1 MARKSGPIEGFHG
14 ISGPV
19 PLPPSPSSSSG
30 PTKAPE
36 GPSVAA
42 GLCAF
47 LALAIPLAV
56 TALRLGVSPQ
66 WRDDVAVVETLGF
79 VPIGGEGA
87 PSALLAQLAALLPI
101 GGRVLR
107 AGLVGALGTGIAGRA
122 VFGMA
127 LGLLRRSGDTPRLS
141 PWLALAAALTATLAP
156 TFQAQGTALGGG
168 TLAAGLG
175 LVVLVARQG
184 ARPSD
189 ARVSLGLGLVLGL
202 VLAENRI
209 AALAVVA
216 SLGIRAAI
224 SGEMPKRRALVLS
237 TVAALVV
244 ATFCAVPLLI
254 RPFAEHSWLSLG
266 LDLSPRASLQ
276 ASATLSPR
284 GPIGA
289 WASDLGPLALGLG
302 VAGLAWGLARKALR
316 ADSAALALP
325 ILGAAL
331 FAAQGRSVLASEP
344 FAALTLLALGAAGTF
359 AVLGVQTAGLFLA
372 RARIP
377 LSGPAAVML
386 VVFHFTLV
394 FAALE
399 GSSDVVTE
407 TTGLGADVWT
417 DEALGELPF
426 GALLI
431 VRSPTLA
438 WRLWSARITRGE
450 RPDLIVVP
458 LALLGRG
465 SVARDLVA
473 EEPALAPLIRDVS
486 MTGATSE
493 YALSTLADSR
503 PLYVELDPTWDKRL
517 FDHLRPTPLWLGFT
531 AHTLGRSDRAIAV
544 ADDSGRRAF
553 RRVLSVAKGVPGGDP
568 ATLAVLSARAHEQAV
583 VLAALGDK
591 DSARRVLADVA
602 RIEPESAFATKI
614 ETRLKTR
621 GPFDPRALLE

>member
-1 MARKSGPIEGFHG
+1 MPRKSGPIPGFHG
-14 ISGPV
+14 ISDPV
-19 PLPPSPSSSSG
+19 PLPPSPPSSPRPSPSL
-30 PTKAPE
+30 E
-36 GPSVAA
+36 GGSVVG

-47 LALAIPLAV
+47 LALSIPLAV
-56 TALRLGVSPQ
+56 TALRVGVSPQ
-66 WRDDVAVVETLGF
+66 WRDDVAVVESLGF

-107 AGLVGALGTGIAGRA
+107 AGLVGALGTGVAGRA
-122 VFGMA
+122 IFGIA

-156 TFQAQGTALGGG
+156 TFQAQGTALGGA

-175 LVVLVARQG
+175 LVVLLVRNGVRQ
-184 ARPSD
+184 SD
-189 ARVSLGLGLVLGL
+189 ARTSFGLGLVVGL

-209 AALAVVA
+209 AALVVV
-216 SLGIRAAI
+216 LGLVLRAAI
-224 SGEMPKRRALVLS
+224 SGDVPKPRALAPSVVGAL
-237 TVAALVV
+237 TMAA
-244 ATFCAVPLLI
+244 FCALPLFV
-254 RPFAEHSWLSLG
+254 RPLAEHSWLSLG
-266 LDLSPRASLQ
+266 VDLSPRASLQ
-276 ASATLSPR
+276 THVVLASSGPLS
-284 GPIGA
+284 A
-289 WASDLGPLALGLG
+289 WASELGPLALGLG
-302 VAGLAWGLARKALR
+302 AAGLAWGLARRVLR
-316 ADSAALALP
+316 ADSVALALP
-325 ILGAAL
+325 VLAAAL
-331 FAAQGRSVLASEP
+331 LATHGRSVLASDP
-344 FAALTLLALGAAGTF
+344 FAALTLLALGSVATF
-359 AVLGVQTAGLFLA
+359 AVLGVQTTALFLS

-394 FAALE
+394 FAAVE

-438 WRLWSARITRGE
+438 WRLWSARVTRGE
-450 RPDLIVVP
+450 RPDLVVVP

-486 MTGATSE
+486 MTGGTSE
-493 YALSTLADSR
+493 YALSTLADAR
-503 PLYVELDPTWDKRL
+503 PLYVELDPAWDKRL

-553 RRVLSVAKGVPGGDP
+553 RRVLGVAKGVPGGDP
-568 ATLAVLSARAHEQAV
+568 ATLAVLSARAREQAV

-614 ETRLKTR
+614 ETRLRTR